1 MEDFFEPTET
11 LWKNLGQTL
20 IRHKNDVDG
29 KQIELNIEASTD
41 ELREV
46 LEYAVTTG
54 FLLNIVEL
62 PDTEEYD
69 SFTDFLFFCKKIA
82 DAAPKEEEPEMQT
95 VQVRLMVSEREL
107 KSVGSMLTESVTL
120 MARNKDL
127 TNKNA
132 DRLLL
137 IENFRRKI
145 MNAATAPLNPPQ
157 GGKCEEEGASDDCE
171 VKFSN
176 LCADDNGKFCSIC
189 TLNCKDRDFRYMAES
204 GLCPKLCSWCRWEGK
219 CNAAQYKK

>member
-1 MEDFFEPTET
+1 MNLTPGPSPHGEGGGKKKKENKDFNKQKDNMEDFFEPTET

-41 ELREV
+41 ELKEV

-54 FLLNIVEL
+54 FMLNIVEL
-62 PDTEEYD
+62 PDKEEYD
-69 SFTDFLFFCKKIA
+69 SFTDFLFFCHKIA
-82 DAAPKEEEPEMQT
+82 IAVPKEEDPEMQT
-95 VQVRLMVSEREL
+95 VQVRLMISEREL
-107 KSVGSMLTESVTL
+107 KSVDSMLTESVTL

-137 IENFRRKI
+137 IENFRRKV
-145 MNAATAPLNPPQ
+145 MNSVTAPLNPPQ
-157 GGKCEEEGASDDCE
+157 GGKRE
-171 VKFSN
+171 VE
-176 LCADDNGKFCSIC
+176 A
-189 TLNCKDRDFRYMAES
+189 AEDVD
-204 GLCPKLCSWCRWEGK
+204 GTE
-219 CNAAQYKK
+219 NAMPNNTK